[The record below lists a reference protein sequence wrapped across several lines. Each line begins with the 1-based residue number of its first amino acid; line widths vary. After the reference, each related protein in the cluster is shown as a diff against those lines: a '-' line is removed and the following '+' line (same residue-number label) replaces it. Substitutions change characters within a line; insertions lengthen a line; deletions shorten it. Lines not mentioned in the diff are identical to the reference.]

1 MGAESRL
8 HRPTRDPRHAAVEP
22 TPPLAD
28 AGPVV
33 VCLNEGWG
41 GAERLDEALSWGR
54 RTGSPLT
61 AVYVMAERG
70 TRRALRTADRAIG
83 RARARGAAAGVPIGE
98 AMVGAP
104 DVPDGLLLATRA
116 LGGRVGIGVRE
127 VEHRAELERVG
138 VPLVEVGW

>member
-1 MGAESRL
+1 VSAESRL
-8 HRPTRDPRHAAVEP
+8 HRPTWDPRHAAVEP
-22 TPPLAD
+22 VPPLAE

-33 VCLNEGWG
+33 VCLNDGWG
-41 GAERLDEALSWGR
+41 GDGRLDEALRWSH

-61 AVYVMAERG
+61 AVYVTAASSRRG
-70 TRRALRTADRAIG
+70 IRAATRAMD
-83 RARARGAAAGVPIGE
+83 RARARGVATGVPIGE
-98 AMVGAP
+98 AVVGAP
-104 DVPDGLLLATRA
+104 SVADGLLLATRA

>member
-1 MGAESRL
+1 VTADSGVRRTPRE
-8 HRPTRDPRHAAVEP
+8 PRHAALEP

-41 GAERLDEALSWGR
+41 GAERLDEALRWSL

-61 AVYVMAERG
+61 AVYVTDEQSSRRG
-70 TRRALRTADRAIG
+70 LRAATRAMDRARTCG
-83 RARARGAAAGVPIGE
+83 VATGVPIGE
-98 AMVGAP
+98 AVVGAP
-104 DVPDGLLLATRA
+104 SVADGLLLATRA